1 MITSIFKK
9 STPINYSLIGILT
22 IILFFVY
29 QFHNPTGMN
38 TWSDIIKKAGAL
50 TLILGS
56 LFLSN
61 FMVKKNA
68 LTKGSSYTILYFFL
82 FLLFFPKIFS
92 SMNLLLAN
100 FFVLLSMRRLIS
112 LQTLKFSKEK
122 IFDASLWIFVASLF
136 HYWAIIFIILV
147 YISII
152 FNASR
157 DYRNW
162 LIPFV
167 AFFSFAVVFIFYD
180 LLFDKSVLTT
190 FLHSGEVSF
199 KIDYFTSQTQ
209 NIAFSIFAVFLAFF
223 VFPFVISIPNKPLNL
238 QASYK
243 KALFGT
249 ILSILVFLISANKSN
264 EILVF
269 SFLPMAII
277 ATSTVENFQS
287 KFKQELILLLSI
299 VSGFYCFFSQ
309 L

>member
-22 IILFFVY
+22 IILYFVY
-29 QFHNPTGMN
+29 QFHSPTGIN
-38 TWSDIIKKAGAL
+38 SWNEIAKKAGAL
-50 TLILGS
+50 VLIFAS
-56 LFLSN
+56 LLLAN
-61 FMVKKNA
+61 FIVKKNA
-68 LTKGSSYTILYFFL
+68 LTRDSSYTALYYLL
-82 FLLFFPKIFS
+82 FLLFFPKIMS

-112 LQTLKFSKEK
+112 LQTLKFTKEK

-136 HYWAIIFIILV
+136 HYWALIFILLV

-167 AFFSFAVVFIFYD
+167 ALLGFAVVFLFYD
-180 LLFDKSVLTT
+180 LLFDKSVVTN
-190 FLHSGEVSF
+190 FLQSNAVSY
-199 KIDYFTSQTQ
+199 KIDYFTSQSQ
-209 NIAFSIFAVFLAFF
+209 NIAFSIFAVFLVFF
-223 VFPFVISIPNKPLNL
+223 VFPFIFSIPNKPLNL

-243 KALFGT
+243 KVFFAVL
-249 ILSILVFLISANKSN
+249 ISVVIFLISANKSN

-277 ATSTVENFQS
+277 ATNTVEYFQS
-287 KFKQELILLLSI
+287 KFQQELILLISI
-299 VSGFYCFFSQ
+299 SCGFFCFFSQ

>member
-1 MITSIFKK
+1 
-9 STPINYSLIGILT
+9 
-22 IILFFVY
+22 
-29 QFHNPTGMN
+29 
-38 TWSDIIKKAGAL
+38 
-50 TLILGS
+50 
-56 LFLSN
+56 
-61 FMVKKNA
+61 MVKKNA

-112 LQTLKFSKEK
+112 LQTLKFTKEK